1 MARKI
6 MGTKKVV
13 VAFVP
18 VLHEGYRRFF
28 EKHADAEALYIFGKD
43 LVGKEFPHLQKEI
56 RALEPQL
63 MKRLIESLS
72 IFKKVEIL
80 NSPEE
85 LSDDIEIVMPDEEV
99 SRELAEKYWQNQKR
113 TFDAVFLR
121 WDKHKS
127 MEEKPVETDQKI
139 SIDEFDKQV
148 IKDLQIEAQRS
159 SDWWRRIASA
169 IVKDSKVIFSAHNR
183 HLPSEHS
190 PYTFGDPRNNFHK
203 GVGIELS
210 TSIHS
215 EAALI
220 AEAARKGESLE
231 GASMYVTTF
240 PCPPCAKLIASSGI
254 KKLYYS
260 GGYTLLDQDK
270 LLKDSGVEIVYVQ
283 L

>member
-1 MARKI
+1 VARKI

-183 HLPSEHS
+183 HFPSEHS